1 MNIVKANI
9 NHIDDILKL
18 LKEVSHVHHL
28 IRPDIFKEGT
38 KYNKEQSFF
47 VYPAGFEP
55 ARECVRALWKAR
67 RQR

>member
-28 IRPDIFKEGT
+28 IRLDIFKEGT

-47 VYPAGFEP
+47 CISSRIRPSA
-55 ARECVRALWKAR
+55 
-67 RQR
+67 